1 MVFRDDHHQYLPP
14 IIHMSLSIKR
24 CTLFSL
30 PWNLDW
36 SGILPVFFLN
46 NFTFT
51 NIIKIIFQN
60 SHILVSLNV
69 DILHDQCTITYA
81 IKLTLIQSYQL
92 IYKKFYQLSHVG
104 RQNSV
109 VPKIS
114 SPSCSTHFLLVIQSN
129 TNLSAAM
136 EGFCSC
142 N

>member
-1 MVFRDDHHQYLPP
+1 MTTISTSPPLYTCLFPSRDALCFPCP
-14 IIHMSLSIKR
+14 GTWTGLVS
-24 CTLFSL
+24 CLF
-30 PWNLDW
+30 
-36 SGILPVFFLN
+36 FFFFFKLFILN

-51 NIIKIIFQN
+51 NIIKN

-136 EGFCSC
+136 GGFCSC